1 MTTKLDCH
9 SERNIVKRGNLLL
22 FRYFCPL
29 ISCGRSSR
37 RNLWFLL
44 RMTIKRVAVP
54 LQDDNKRVVSS
65 LREDDRIL
73 LSFRAERSEA
83 WESSRFSRGRQSAHN
98 RAETYRRPMNAE
110 KDERIQPVSAAEL
123 KTGSLVKRLPVR
135 LLSDVGITTP
145 RYPYSCLSAADRR
158 CSRPCGPSISYRW
171 P

>member
-9 SERNIVKRGNLLL
+9 SERNEVKRGNLPL
-22 FRYFCPL
+22 FRRFCPL

-44 RMTIKRVAVP
+44 RMTIKSAAVP
-54 LQDDNKRVVSS
+54 PQDDNETR
-65 LREDDRIL
+65 